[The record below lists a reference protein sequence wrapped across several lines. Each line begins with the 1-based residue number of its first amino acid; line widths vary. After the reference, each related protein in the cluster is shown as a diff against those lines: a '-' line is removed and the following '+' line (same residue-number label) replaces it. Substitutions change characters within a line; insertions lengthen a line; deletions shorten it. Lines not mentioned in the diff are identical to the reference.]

1 MDRGE
6 VYRDDKRGE
15 VMQDLFT
22 GELYSE
28 EAKFAARA
36 VSMAAKL
43 CREIQGE
50 MVSQA
55 LEKSDRS
62 PVTVADF
69 ASQALV
75 ARLLKD
81 TYPQDPLIAEEASQ
95 TLRAAE
101 GAKTLET
108 VTTYVAR
115 IHEGAEAEDVCR
127 WIDHG
132 GGKTADR
139 FWTLDP
145 IDGTK
150 GFLRGDQ
157 YVTALAL
164 LEAGQ
169 VVVGALGCPNLNHQI
184 EPEIGGEGVV
194 VVAIRGQG
202 CWALSMAGKSLGK
215 LSVSTISDPGQARVL
230 RSFESGHTDSGKMEQ
245 IIERLDTA
253 HPPVLMDRQAKYAL
267 MAAGK
272 GDLLFRLLSPA
283 QPGYVE
289 KIWDQAAGS
298 VVVEE
303 AGGKVTDLRGNP
315 LDFTYGRGLTENIGV
330 LASNGRL
337 HDYALGVVRS
347 IGADRRLEAE

>member
-1 MDRGE
+1 
-6 VYRDDKRGE
+6 
-15 VMQDLFT
+15 MQDLFMGKT
-22 GELYSE
+22 YGE
-28 EAKFAARA
+28 EARFAARV
-36 VSMAAKL
+36 VSVAAKL

-50 MVSQA
+50 MITQA
-55 LEKSDRS
+55 LKKSDRS

-69 ASQALV
+69 ASQAV
-75 ARLLKD
+75 IARSLKE

-95 TLRAAE
+95 TLRTAE
-101 GAKTLET
+101 GAKTLEA
-108 VTTYVAR
+108 VTAYVAR
-115 IHEGAEAEDVCR
+115 IHEGVGPEDVCR

-132 GGKTADR
+132 DGKTADR

-164 LEAGQ
+164 FEAGH

-202 CWALSMAGKSLGK
+202 CWALSMDGKSLGK
-215 LSVSTISDPGQARVL
+215 LSVSTITDPGQARVL
-230 RSFESGHTDSGKMEQ
+230 RSFESGHTDSGKLEQ
-245 IIERLDTA
+245 ILERLDTA
-253 HPPVLMDRQAKYAL
+253 HSPVLMDSQAKYAL

-272 GDLLFRLLSPA
+272 GDLLFRLLSPE

-298 VVVEE
+298 IVVEE

-315 LDFTYGRGLTENIGV
+315 LDFACGRGLTENIGV
-330 LASNGRL
+330 LASNGHL
-337 HDYALGVVRS
+337 HDDALEIMRS
-347 IGADRRLEAE
+347 VGADRRLDVM

>member
-1 MDRGE
+1 MQ
-6 VYRDDKRGE
+6 
-15 VMQDLFT
+15 QDLFT
-22 GELYSE
+22 GKPYGE
-28 EAKFAARA
+28 EAKFAARV
-36 VSMAAKL
+36 VSVAAKL

-50 MVSQA
+50 MVTQA

-69 ASQALV
+69 ASQAIV
-75 ARLLKD
+75 ARSLKE

-101 GAKTLET
+101 GAKTLEA
-108 VTTYVAR
+108 VTAYVAR
-115 IHEGAEAEDVCR
+115 IHEGAEPEDVCR

-132 GGKTADR
+132 AGNTADR

-202 CWALSMAGKSLGK
+202 CWAFSMEGKPLGK
-215 LSVSTISDPGQARVL
+215 LAVSTIPDPGQARVL
-230 RSFESGHTDSGKMEQ
+230 RSFESGHTDSGKLEQ
-245 IIERLDTA
+245 IIERLDTS
-253 HPPVLMDRQAKYAL
+253 HPPVLMDSQAKYAL

-298 VVVEE
+298 IVVEE
-303 AGGKVTDLRGNP
+303 AGGKVTDLRGTP
-315 LDFTYGRGLTENIGV
+315 LDFTRGRGLTKNIGV

-337 HDYALGVVRS
+337 HDDALEIVCS

>member
-1 MDRGE
+1 
-6 VYRDDKRGE
+6 
-15 VMQDLFT
+15 MQDLFI
-22 GELYSE
+22 GKPYSE
-28 EAKFAARA
+28 EALFATRA
-36 VSMAAKL
+36 VSVAAKL
-43 CREIQGE
+43 CREIQSE
-50 MVSQA
+50 MVTQA

-69 ASQALV
+69 ASQAVV
-75 ARLLKD
+75 ASLLMD

-95 TLRAAE
+95 TLQVAE
-101 GAKTLET
+101 GAKTLKA
-108 VTTYVAR
+108 VTAYVAR
-115 IHEGAEAEDVCR
+115 LLEGAEAEDVCR

-132 GGKTADR
+132 DGETADR

-169 VVVGALGCPNLNHQI
+169 VAVGALGCPNLNHQL

-202 CWALSMAGKSLGK
+202 CWALSMEGESLGR
-215 LSVSTISDPGQARVL
+215 LSASAISDPGQARVL
-230 RSFESGHTDSGKMEQ
+230 RSFESGHTDSGKLEQ
-245 IIERLDTA
+245 IIECLDTA
-253 HPPVLMDRQAKYAL
+253 HSPVLMDSQAKYALMAAQAKYAL

-298 VVVEE
+298 IVVEE
-303 AGGKVTDLRGNP
+303 AGGKVTDLCGNP
-315 LDFTYGRGLTENIGV
+315 LDFTHGRGLIENIGV
-330 LASNGRL
+330 LASNRGL
-337 HDYALGVVRS
+337 HDDALEIVHS
-347 IGADRRLEAE
+347 IGADRRLESV

>member
-1 MDRGE
+1 ME
-6 VYRDDKRGE
+6 
-15 VMQDLFT
+15 DLFAGKPYGKET
-22 GELYSE
+22 L
-28 EAKFAARA
+28 FAARV
-36 VSMAAKL
+36 VSMAANL
-43 CREIQGE
+43 CREIQSE
-50 MVSQA
+50 MVTQA

-69 ASQALV
+69 ASQAVV
-75 ARLLKD
+75 ARLLMD
-81 TYPQDPLIAEEASQ
+81 TFPQDPLIAEETSQ

-101 GAKTLET
+101 GEKTLKA
-108 VTTYVAR
+108 VTAYVAR
-115 IHEGAEAEDVCR
+115 IHEGVEPEDVCQ

-132 GGKTADR
+132 DGKTADR

-169 VVVGALGCPNLNHQI
+169 IAVGALGCPNLNHQL

-194 VVAIRGQG
+194 IAAIRGQG
-202 CWALSMAGKSLGK
+202 CWALSMEGKALGK
-215 LSVSTISDPGQARVL
+215 LSVSTVSDPRQARVL
-230 RSFESGHTDSGKMEQ
+230 RSFESGHTDSGKLEQ
-245 IIERLDTA
+245 IIERLSTA
-253 HPPVLMDRQAKYAL
+253 YPPVLMDSQAKYAL

-298 VVVEE
+298 IVVEE
-303 AGGKVTDLRGNP
+303 AGGKVTDLRGNT
-315 LDFTYGRGLTENIGV
+315 LDFTRGRGLTENIGV
-330 LASNGRL
+330 LASNRHL
-337 HDYALGVVRS
+337 HENALEIVRS
-347 IGADRRLEAE
+347 IGADRR

>member
-1 MDRGE
+1 MDYGMGNPFGFKE
-6 VYRDDKRGE
+6 YR
-15 VMQDLFT
+15 
-22 GELYSE
+22 E
-28 EAKFAARA
+28 EAEFAIAA
-36 VSMAAKL
+36 VRVAAKL
-43 CREIQGE
+43 CSEIQGE
-50 MVSQA
+50 MITQA

-69 ASQALV
+69 ASQAVV
-75 ARLLKD
+75 ARLLMD

-95 TLRAAE
+95 TLRATE
-101 GAKTLET
+101 GAKTLEA
-108 VTTYVAR
+108 VTAYVAR
-115 IHEGAEAEDVCR
+115 IHEEADPEDVCL

-132 GGKTADR
+132 DGKTADR

-164 LEAGQ
+164 LDAGQ
-169 VVVGALGCPNLNHQI
+169 VAVGALGCPNLNHQI

-202 CWALSMAGKSLGK
+202 CWALSMEGESLGK

-230 RSFESGHTDSGKMEQ
+230 RSFESGHTDSGKLEQ
-245 IIERLDTA
+245 IKEHLGIV
-253 HPPVLMDRQAKYAL
+253 HPPVLMDSQAKYAL

-298 VVVEE
+298 IIVEE
-303 AGGKVTDLRGNP
+303 AGGKVTDLRGSP
-315 LDFTYGRGLTENIGV
+315 LDFTLGRGLSENIGV

-337 HDYALGVVRS
+337 HDDALETVRS
-347 IGADRRLEAE
+347 IGADRRMEGL

>member
-1 MDRGE
+1 
-6 VYRDDKRGE
+6 
-15 VMQDLFT
+15 MQDLFA
-22 GELYSE
+22 GKIYGE
-28 EAKFAARA
+28 EANFAAGV

-50 MVSQA
+50 MVTGT

-69 ASQALV
+69 ASQAIV

-95 TLRAAE
+95 TLRALE
-101 GAKTLET
+101 GAKMLDA
-108 VTTYVAR
+108 VTAYVAR
-115 IHEGAEAEDVCR
+115 IHEGAVPDDVCL

-132 GGKTADR
+132 GGKTTGR

-164 LEAGQ
+164 IDGGQ
-169 VVVGALGCPNLNHQI
+169 VVVGALGCPNLNRKI

-194 VVAIRGQG
+194 VVAVRSQG
-202 CWALSMAGKSLGK
+202 CWALSMDGESLGK
-215 LSVSTISDPGQARVL
+215 LSVSMISDPGQARVL
-230 RSFESGHTDSGKMEQ
+230 RSFESGHTDSGKLEQ
-245 IIERLDTA
+245 IIDRLHTA
-253 HPPVLMDRQAKYAL
+253 HRPVLMDSQAKYAL

-272 GDLLFRLLSPA
+272 GDLLFRLLSPE

-298 VVVEE
+298 IIVEE
-303 AGGKVTDLRGNP
+303 AGGKVTDLRGTP
-315 LDFTYGRGLTENIGV
+315 LDFSHGRGLIENIGV
-330 LASNGRL
+330 LASNGCL
-337 HDYALGVVRS
+337 HDDALGILRS
-347 IGADRRLEAE
+347 LDADRRLEGV

>member
-1 MDRGE
+1 
-6 VYRDDKRGE
+6 
-15 VMQDLFT
+15 MQDLFV
-22 GELYSE
+22 GAPYGD
-28 EAKFAARA
+28 EAKFAARV
-36 VSMAAKL
+36 VSLAAKL
-43 CREIQGE
+43 CREIQSE
-50 MVSQA
+50 MVTQA

-69 ASQALV
+69 ASQAVV
-75 ARLLKD
+75 ARLIMD

-101 GAKTLET
+101 GAKTLEA
-108 VTTYVAR
+108 VTAYVAR
-115 IHEGAEAEDVCR
+115 IHEGAEPEDVCR

-132 GGKTADR
+132 DGKTADR

-184 EPEIGGEGVV
+184 EPEIGGGGLV

-202 CWALSMAGKSLGK
+202 CWALSMEGKSLGK
-215 LSVSTISDPGQARVL
+215 LSVSTITDPGQARVL
-230 RSFESGHTDSGKMEQ
+230 RSFESDHTDSGKLEQ
-245 IIERLDTA
+245 VIERLDTA
-253 HPPVLMDRQAKYAL
+253 HPPVLMDSQAKYAL

-298 VVVEE
+298 IVVEE
-303 AGGKVTDLRGNP
+303 AGGKVTDLRGTP
-315 LDFTYGRGLTENIGV
+315 LDFTCGRGLTENIGV
-330 LASNGRL
+330 LASNERL
-337 HDYALGVVRS
+337 HDDALDIVRS
-347 IGADRRLEAE
+347 IGADRRLEGV

>member
-1 MDRGE
+1 
-6 VYRDDKRGE
+6 
-15 VMQDLFT
+15 MQDQFVDT
-22 GELYSE
+22 PYDD

-36 VSMAAKL
+36 VSVAAKL
-43 CREIQGE
+43 CREIQSE
-50 MVSQA
+50 MVTQA

-69 ASQALV
+69 ASQAVV

-101 GAKTLET
+101 GAKTLEA
-108 VTTYVAR
+108 VTAYVAR
-115 IHEGAEAEDVCR
+115 LYEGTEPDDVCR

-132 GGKTADR
+132 SGKTSDR

-164 LEAGQ
+164 LDAGQ
-169 VVVGALGCPNLNHQI
+169 VVVGALGCPNLNHQL
-184 EPEIGGEGVV
+184 EPEIGGGGVII
-194 VVAIRGQG
+194 VAVRGQG
-202 CWALSMAGKSLGK
+202 CWALSMEGKSLGK
-215 LSVSTISDPGQARVL
+215 LSVSAIADPGQARVL
-230 RSFESGHTDSGKMEQ
+230 RSFESGHTDSERLEQ
-245 IIERLDTA
+245 IIERLGAA
-253 HPPVLMDRQAKYAL
+253 HPPVLMDSQAKYAL

-283 QPGYVE
+283 QPDYVE

-298 VVVEE
+298 IVVEE
-303 AGGKVTDLRGNP
+303 AGGKVTDLRGTA
-315 LDFTYGRGLTENIGV
+315 LDFTCGRGLTENIGV

-337 HDYALGVVRS
+337 HVDALEIVHS
-347 IGADRRLEAE
+347 LGADRRLEGV

>member
-1 MDRGE
+1 
-6 VYRDDKRGE
+6 
-15 VMQDLFT
+15 MQDLFA
-22 GELYSE
+22 GKPYGK
-28 EAKFAARA
+28 EALFAARV
-36 VSMAAKL
+36 VSMAARL
-43 CREIQGE
+43 CREIQSE
-50 MVSQA
+50 MVTQA

-69 ASQALV
+69 ASQAVV
-75 ARLLKD
+75 AKVLMD
-81 TYPQDPLIAEEASQ
+81 TFPQDPLIAEEASQ

-101 GAKTLET
+101 GAKTLEA
-108 VTTYVAR
+108 VTAYVAR
-115 IHEGAEAEDVCR
+115 IHEGAEPEDVCR

-132 GGKTADR
+132 DGKTADR

-164 LEAGQ
+164 LEEGQ
-169 VVVGALGCPNLNHQI
+169 VAVGALGCPNLNHQL

-202 CWALSMAGKSLGK
+202 CWALSMEGKALGK
-215 LSVSTISDPGQARVL
+215 LSVSTVSDPGQARVL
-230 RSFESGHTDSGKMEQ
+230 RSFESGHTDSGKLEQ
-245 IIERLDTA
+245 IIGRLGTA
-253 HPPVLMDRQAKYAL
+253 HPPVLMDSQAKYAL

-298 VVVEE
+298 IVVKE
-303 AGGKVTDLRGNP
+303 AGGKVTDLRGNM
-315 LDFTYGRGLTENIGV
+315 LDFTRGRGLTENIGV
-330 LASNGRL
+330 LASNRRL
-337 HDYALGVVRS
+337 HDNALEIVRS
-347 IGADRRLEAE
+347 IGGDRREEGV

>member
-1 MDRGE
+1 
-6 VYRDDKRGE
+6 
-15 VMQDLFT
+15 MQDLFA
-22 GELYSE
+22 GKPYGK
-28 EAKFAARA
+28 EALFAARV
-36 VSMAAKL
+36 VSIAAKL
-43 CREIQGE
+43 CREIQSE
-50 MVSQA
+50 MVTQA

-69 ASQALV
+69 ASQAVV
-75 ARLLKD
+75 AKLLMD
-81 TYPQDPLIAEEASQ
+81 TFPQDPLIAEEASQ

-101 GAKTLET
+101 GAKTLKA
-108 VTTYVAR
+108 VTAYVAR
-115 IHEGAEAEDVCR
+115 IHEGAEPEDVCH

-132 GGKTADR
+132 DGKTADR

-169 VVVGALGCPNLNHQI
+169 IAVGALGCPNLNRQL

-194 VVAIRGQG
+194 VVAIRGHG
-202 CWALSMAGKSLGK
+202 CWALSMEGKPLGK
-215 LSVSTISDPGQARVL
+215 LSVSTITDPGQARVL
-230 RSFESGHTDSGKMEQ
+230 RSFESAHTDSGKLEQ
-245 IIERLDTA
+245 ITEHLGTV
-253 HPPVLMDRQAKYAL
+253 HPPVLMDSQAKYAL

-298 VVVEE
+298 IIVEE
-303 AGGKVTDLRGNP
+303 AGGRVTDLRGNP
-315 LDFTYGRGLTENIGV
+315 LDFTRGRGLTENIGV
-330 LASNGRL
+330 LASNRHL
-337 HDYALGVVRS
+337 HDNALEIVRS
-347 IGADRRLEAE
+347 IGADRRLEGV

>member
-1 MDRGE
+1 MR
-6 VYRDDKRGE
+6 
-15 VMQDLFT
+15 DLFA
-22 GELYSE
+22 GKPYGK
-28 EAKFAARA
+28 EALFATRM
-36 VSMAAKL
+36 VSMAANL
-43 CREIQGE
+43 CREIQSE
-50 MVSQA
+50 MVTQA

-69 ASQALV
+69 ASQAVV
-75 ARLLKD
+75 ARLLMD
-81 TYPQDPLIAEEASQ
+81 TFPQDPLIAEETSQ

-101 GAKTLET
+101 GEKTLKA
-108 VTTYVAR
+108 VTAYVAR
-115 IHEGAEAEDVCR
+115 IHEGAEPEDVCQ

-132 GGKTADR
+132 NGMTADR

-169 VVVGALGCPNLNHQI
+169 IAVGALGCPNLNNQL

-194 VVAIRGQG
+194 VIAIRGQG
-202 CWALSMAGKSLGK
+202 CWALSMEGKPLGK
-215 LSVSTISDPGQARVL
+215 LSVSMISDPGQARVL
-230 RSFESGHTDSGKMEQ
+230 RSFESGHTDSGKLEE
-245 IIERLDTA
+245 ITEHLGTA
-253 HPPVLMDRQAKYAL
+253 HAPVLMDSQAKYAL

-298 VVVEE
+298 IVVEE
-303 AGGKVTDLRGNP
+303 AGGKVTDLRGNT
-315 LDFTYGRGLTENIGV
+315 LDFTRGRGLTENIGV

-337 HDYALGVVRS
+337 HDDALEIVRS
-347 IGADRRLEAE
+347 IGADRRQEGV

>member
-1 MDRGE
+1 
-6 VYRDDKRGE
+6 
-15 VMQDLFT
+15 MQDLFA
-22 GELYSE
+22 GKPYGK
-28 EAKFAARA
+28 EALFAARV
-36 VSMAAKL
+36 VSMAARL
-43 CREIQGE
+43 CREIQSE
-50 MVSQA
+50 MVTQA

-69 ASQALV
+69 ASQAVV
-75 ARLLKD
+75 AKVLMD
-81 TYPQDPLIAEEASQ
+81 TFPQDPLIAEEASQ

-101 GAKTLET
+101 GSKTLEA
-108 VTTYVAR
+108 VTAYVAR
-115 IHEGAEAEDVCR
+115 IHEGVEAEDVCR

-132 GGKTADR
+132 DGKTADR

-169 VVVGALGCPNLNHQI
+169 VSVGALGCPNLNHQL

-202 CWALSMAGKSLGK
+202 CWALSLDGKSLGK
-215 LSVSTISDPGQARVL
+215 LSVSMISDPGQARVL
-230 RSFESGHTDSGKMEQ
+230 RSFESGHTDSGKLEQ
-245 IIERLDTA
+245 IIERLGTA
-253 HPPVLMDRQAKYAL
+253 HPPVLMDSQAKYAL

-272 GDLLFRLLSPA
+272 GELLFRLLSPA

-298 VVVEE
+298 IVVEE
-303 AGGKVTDLRGNP
+303 AGGKVTDLRGNT
-315 LDFTYGRGLTENIGV
+315 LDFTRGRGLTENIGV
-330 LASNGRL
+330 LASNKHL
-337 HDYALGVVRS
+337 HDNALEIVRS
-347 IGADRRLEAE
+347 IGADRRQEGV